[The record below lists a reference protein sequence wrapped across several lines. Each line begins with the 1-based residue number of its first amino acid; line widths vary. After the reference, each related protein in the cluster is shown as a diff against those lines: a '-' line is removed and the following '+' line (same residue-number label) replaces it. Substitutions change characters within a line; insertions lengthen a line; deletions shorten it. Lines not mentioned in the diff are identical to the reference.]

1 MSIHSTSYVKIAS
14 QDWSSKLGELGQ
26 IVEGLDD
33 ISQCIEIILTTPKGS
48 VPHRLD
54 FGCDIYKFV
63 DSPPAAA
70 SSYIVS
76 EVYNAL
82 SKWEPR
88 ITVESVQVVPNTF
101 AHYTIQVN
109 WSPNEDYVATSYQT
123 ISQEVVV

>member
-1 MSIHSTSYVKIAS
+1 MSIRSTSYVNISS
-14 QDWSSKLGELGQ
+14 QDWSPKLGELGQ
-26 IVEGLDD
+26 VVEGLDD
-33 ISQCIEIILTTPKGS
+33 IKQCIEIILTTPKGS

-70 SSYIVS
+70 TSYIVS

-88 ITVESVQVVPNTF
+88 ITVESVQVIPNNF

-109 WSPNEDYVATSYQT
+109 WSPTEDYVAASYQT
-123 ISQEVVV
+123 ISQEVLV